1 MIEPT
6 WPEQKWT
13 TEERQRLA
21 AQLGQFSAEELR
33 QILETAFNCDDT
45 AFVAAEL
52 RGAVLG
58 MAGRIEDRRKRSNH

>member
-33 QILETAFNCDDT
+33 EILASVLNCDDPQYL
-45 AFVAAEL
+45 AAEL
-52 RGAVLG
+52 RGALLG
-58 MAGRIEDRRKRSNH
+58 MTARIEDQRKRSNH